1 MSVTI
6 LDPVGS
12 VSTETFPMAL
22 RPETL
27 DGLRLGCLHNSKPGG
42 EVLLSTI
49 ASQLQS
55 DYQIKSVVWRRKQ
68 FPSSGATFLSR
79 MATECDIVVA
89 ALAD

>member
-12 VSTETFPMAL
+12 ASTETFPMAL
-22 RPETL
+22 RPESL

-49 ASQLQS
+49 AAQLQI
-55 DYQIKSVVWRRKQ
+55 DYKIKSVVWRRKQ

-79 MATECDIVVA
+79 MATECDVIIA